1 MFLFVRFPWS
11 HPLISLLPFLKSP
24 CFLPRRASWEQGTLA
39 QGLLELEAASW
50 TGFANDQYSEDAPF
64 DILRFGA
71 RAVANQDSVGRLVS
85 IRVCTRSGNPTLS
98 KSFPFFLAVCPHQR
112 RRIYNSRSLTR
123 FRFFRSSRPT
133 SGESQRLIGCRRR
146 SFSPRWKLRNANER
160 S

>member
-1 MFLFVRFPWS
+1 M
-11 HPLISLLPFLKSP
+11 
-24 CFLPRRASWEQGTLA
+24 A

-98 KSFPFFLAVCPHQR
+98 NQVLPFLP
-112 RRIYNSRSLTR
+112 RSLPASAETNLQLKEPHSIPLLQVQ
-123 FRFFRSSRPT
+123 SSY
-133 SGESQRLIGCRRR
+133 
-146 SFSPRWKLRNANER
+146 
-160 S
+160 